1 VLVENLVDPA
11 SYTIKDA
18 GTLLELEGDKLAK
31 LYLTRF
37 KLFGADVDSELRELF
52 LAKLADTQLPGTLN
66 QNTRHIHTRHTTHTH
81 AHAHA
86 HDTHT

>member
-1 VLVENLVDPA
+1 MLVENLVDPA

-66 QNTRHIHTRHTTHTH
+66 QNTRHTHTHTTHAYDTRIR
-81 AHAHA
+81 